1 MMSNEKGFTLIENLV
16 SVVVLSLLISV
27 TLAFF
32 SQSSKMNKRSRE
44 LTTAIFLAQD
54 KIEEI
59 KGTPFT
65 VIYSEAPR
73 RYEEKIIVEGESFI
87 RKVILTVEN
96 EMVINVEVE
105 VITKKG
111 REIYLATHKRY
122 LSETKRD
129 VIN

>member
-1 MMSNEKGFTLIENLV
+1 MLLKERGFTLIENLV
-16 SVVVLSLLISV
+16 SIFVLSLLILV

-32 SQSSKMNKRSRE
+32 TQSSKMNKRSGE

-65 VIYSEAPR
+65 VIYNEAPR
-73 RYEEKIIVEGESFI
+73 QYEEEIMVEGEVFI

-96 EMVINVEVE
+96 EMAIDVEVE
-105 VITKKG
+105 VITQKG

-122 LSETKRD
+122 LPETKRD
-129 VIN
+129 IIN